1 MLAGDTTKSAKYV
14 FNVEYQRNYDGTK
27 NKLKYMQELVLNDF
41 QRSTIKIVFYICIFS
56 DQDIKI
62 ILEHVEQ
69 WINLFHFSMTNIN
82 NFLKLF

>member
-1 MLAGDTTKSAKYV
+1 MMEL
-14 FNVEYQRNYDGTK
+14 Q
-27 NKLKYMQELVLNDF
+27 NKLKYMQELVINDF
-41 QRSTIKIVFYICIFS
+41 QRSIVFYFCIFK